1 MSTLLCWM
9 PEESLRLERATDPVR
24 QVLADWSAKWLG
36 EGRCEAEGT
45 WEAEGERDGAGPL
58 LHRAEWLIYADKGA
72 VMRIGRAMLGEE
84 QRTDF
89 TPADLRLLRRIAGE
103 ALDDLGERLGAI
115 LSWPAGAGEMDSGL
129 PWSLTVSL
137 SEHPCLH
144 LTLDRSDLVR
154 LVRQTFTPGVTATL
168 PDAPL
173 SAVADFPVP
182 VAGRLGSAS
191 LQVDQIGSLEP
202 GDVLLLDQL
211 VDDPLTLVVAGF
223 DSPLRCAIAEADG
236 VLDLIISEIQ

>member
-1 MSTLLCWM
+1 MNGPVCWM
-9 PEESLRLERATDPVR
+9 PEESLRLERATGPVR
-24 QVLADWSAKWLG
+24 QILADWSARWLT

-45 WEAEGERDGAGPL
+45 WEPEGERDGRAPL
-58 LHRAEWLIYADKGA
+58 LQRAGWLVYADKGA

-89 TPADLRLLRRIAGE
+89 TPADLRLLRRVAGE
-103 ALDDLGERLGAI
+103 ALDDLGERLGAM
-115 LSWPAGAGEMDSGL
+115 LSWPAGAGEMDSGQ
-129 PWSLTVSL
+129 PWSLAVSL
-137 SEHPCLH
+137 AEHPCLR
-144 LTLDRSDLVR
+144 LVLDRSDLVQ
-154 LVRQTFTPGVTATL
+154 LVRQTFAPGATATL
-168 PDAPL
+168 LDTPL

-182 VAGRLGSAS
+182 IAGRLGSAS